1 MSFSPVQASLEGF
14 RFIRDRPRP
23 VTVWMLALLA
33 LNLAATVFNLTPW
46 AGRLRDLQQATGIQW
61 SWETVRDLA
70 IHLLPA
76 ATIALFL
83 TFASLCIVVPSIFRV
98 MLGKTEGPVFRLGED
113 EWRMLWLFL
122 AVLVLVTLAAVPTGI
137 IFGYSRV
144 FAANFG
150 LAQVVSAI
158 TSVASFLLFCWIV
171 MRSSFAA
178 LIEVDTHRL
187 DIQAS
192 WRLTRGAFW
201 RLMLTALLC
210 FIWAGLVILAARGLS
225 YVVGTVLAFV
235 LGFSQQEFHE
245 FLWPNNGDL
254 LDLFGA
260 GPMIWKVL
268 AAAELTVA
276 YCVACG
282 ALVYAY
288 RALRHPDEEPV
299 FSDDVSS

>member
-1 MSFSPVQASLEGF
+1 MSFSPVQASFEGF

-23 VTVWMLALLA
+23 VTVWMIALLA

-61 SWETVRDLA
+61 SWEMLRDLA

-83 TFASLCIVVPSIFRV
+83 TFASLCVVAPSIFRV
-98 MLGKTEGPVFRLGED
+98 MLGKTAGPVFRLGED
-113 EWRMLWLFL
+113 EWRMFWLFL

-144 FAANFG
+144 FAESLG
-150 LAQVVSAI
+150 LAQLVSAI
-158 TSVASFLLFCWIV
+158 TSIASFLLFCWIV

-187 DIQAS
+187 DIRAS
-192 WRLTRGAFW
+192 WTLTKGAFW
-201 RLMLTALLC
+201 RLMFTAILC
-210 FIWAGLVILAARGLS
+210 FIWAGLVILLARGLT
-225 YVVGTVLAFV
+225 YVLGTVIAFV
-235 LGFSQQEFHE
+235 LGFSQQQFHE
-245 FLWPNNGDL
+245 FLWPTSGSL
-254 LDLFGA
+254 WDLFGA
-260 GPMIWKVL
+260 GPLLWKVL
-268 AAAELTVA
+268 TAAELTVA

-288 RALRHPDEEPV
+288 RALRQNQEQITEA
-299 FSDDVSS
+299 